1 MSKIRY
7 FSINKRISESH
18 STYVMLKD
26 LLFKRKQLREYSLI
40 TSGLFFLSHV
50 QTLTLVNHFIF
61 FFNFIFFQGIKA
73 AGFISCLLFFTH
85 PRNSVWW
92 YWIPSEPSGAVL
104 LPSVAFTA
112 WQRPHTSQQENE
124 DDLQDLMVA
133 EHCPGTVIPSFT
145 STSSQRYCKDI
156 NLCKQWVETLIHT
169 DP

>member
-40 TSGLFFLSHV
+40 TSGLFFLLHV

-85 PRNSVWW
+85 PRNSCVV
-92 YWIPSEPSGAVL
+92 VL
-104 LPSVAFTA
+104 DPLRALRSSAA
-112 WQRPHTSQQENE
+112 
-124 DDLQDLMVA
+124 
-133 EHCPGTVIPSFT
+133 
-145 STSSQRYCKDI
+145 SQRS
-156 NLCKQWVETLIHT
+156 IHCLAAAAHKPAGKWRWSSRS
-169 DP
+169 DGSRALSWHRYSQFHKYL